1 MSIVILTSPE
11 CMWCEKAKRLLDEL
25 KYDYTE
31 LDVTKEPGLLKFMQ
45 GLGLRTVPQV
55 FDKHVRLGGYTDLT
69 MLYGEPKRADTHK
82 E

>member
-31 LDVTKEPGLLKFMQ
+31 LDITKEPGLLKFMQ

-55 FDKHVRLGGYTDLT
+55 FDRHTRLGGYTDLT
-69 MLYGEPKRADTHK
+69 MIYGEPRGEA
-82 E
+82 